1 MAVYIFNLL
10 VNYFPCGV
18 DNAQAYRA
26 GMLDAICGSV
36 RYVYTKLPTARELN
50 YYEGI
55 GIPIDEMVCA
65 HQYFTDNHSLGA
77 SCRVDAKLEELKG
90 SLRYTDVHYTN
101 DGIGLLRNGQII
113 ASITTLCGEHK
124 EFFRRILYFK
134 EAKLIRTE
142 VYTDGL
148 LYAEYYMTA
157 VSDEGKPYA
166 KLTRRTFFNRNGSVS
181 YDQIFDEKKEWYLFP
196 DGRRCTRS
204 EFLAEFVKKLNLT
217 EKDVVL
223 QDRFSQFDFV
233 QPLFRY
239 GNRARFIAVVHS
251 GHYFE
256 KNEAPNRLYLNFDYF
271 YLFKHARFVDK
282 IVVSTREQKKELIE
296 KLQEHRQR
304 VADIEVIP
312 AGGIS
317 QLRYPE
323 TERKPYSLLAV
334 SRLDTDK
341 RVDWIIKA
349 VIKAHQENPKI
360 SLAIYGKGKPAYTEE
375 LKRLVTENDAQLY
388 IRFMGYADVTEVY
401 KDYEVFLSSS
411 LLETLGLSV
420 MEAIGSGMAAIG
432 LDVKYGNRLFIRP
445 GENGYLVDV
454 DPKNVEDG
462 ELQIEDMAEKI
473 VEIFRDEERL
483 ERFHQ
488 RSYEIAGEF
497 LSSEIEE
504 KWKRLLREGDEY
516 VEDLYSS
523 NAESVL

>member
-1 MAVYIFNLL
+1 MTVYIFNLL

-36 RYVYTKLPTARELN
+36 RDVYTKLPTARELN
-50 YYEGI
+50 YYERI
-55 GIPIDEMVCA
+55 GIPINEMICA
-65 HQYFTDNHSLGA
+65 HQYFTDNHSLRAGG
-77 SCRVDAKLEELKG
+77 RVDVKLEKLRG
-90 SLRYTDVHYTN
+90 SLHYTDIRYEN
-101 DGIGLLRNGQII
+101 DRINLLKNSRII
-113 ASITTLCGEHK
+113 ASIALCGEHK
-124 EFFRRILYFK
+124 EYFHRILYFK

-157 VSDEGKPYA
+157 VSEGRPYA
-166 KLTRRTFFNRNGSVS
+166 KLTRRTFFNRNGSVA
-181 YDQIFDEKKEWYLFP
+181 YDQIFDENKEWYLFP
-196 DGRRCTRS
+196 DGRCCTKS

-217 EKDVVL
+217 EKNVVL
-223 QDRFSQFDFV
+223 LDRFSQFDFV
-233 QPLFRY
+233 QPLFRF

-256 KNEAPNRLYLNFDYF
+256 KNETPNRLYLNSDYF
-271 YLFKHARFVDK
+271 YLFKYARFVDK
-282 IVVSTREQKKELIE
+282 IVVSTQEQKKEFME
-296 KLQEHRQR
+296 KQREHGQR
-304 VADIEVIP
+304 VSEIEVIP

-317 QLRYPE
+317 RLRYPE
-323 TERKPYSLLAV
+323 TGRKPYSLLAV

-349 VIKAHQENPKI
+349 VIKAHRENPEV
-360 SLAIYGKGKPAYTEE
+360 SLTIYGNGKPAYIQE
-375 LKRLVTENDAQLY
+375 LQCLAIENDAQQY

-420 MEAIGSGMAAIG
+420 MEAVGSGMAAIG
-432 LDVKYGNRLFIRP
+432 LNVKYGNRLFIHP
-445 GENGYLVDV
+445 GENGYLVDA
-454 DPKNVEDG
+454 DPENVGDG
-462 ELQIEDMAEKI
+462 ERQIEDMAGKI
-473 VEIFRDEERL
+473 VEIFRDRERL
-483 ERFHQ
+483 EVFHR

-497 LSSEIEE
+497 LSSKIQE

-516 VEDLYSS
+516 VENLFGDNEGSAL
-523 NAESVL
+523 

>member
-10 VNYFPCGV
+10 VNYFPCGI

-26 GMLDAICGSV
+26 GMLDALCGSV
-36 RYVYTKLPTARELN
+36 KYVYTKLPTARELN

-55 GIPIDEMVCA
+55 GIPIDEMICA
-65 HQYFTDNHSLGA
+65 HQYFTDNHSLRA

-90 SLRYTDVHYTN
+90 SLRYTDVRYMG
-101 DGIGLLRNGQII
+101 DGINLLKNSQII
-113 ASITTLCGEHK
+113 ASIALCGEHK
-124 EFFRRILYFK
+124 EYFHQILYFK

-157 VSDEGKPYA
+157 VSEGRPYA
-166 KLTRRTFFNRNGSVS
+166 KRTRRTFFNKNGSVS

-196 DGRRCTRS
+196 DGRRCTKS
-204 EFLAEFVKKLNLT
+204 EFLGEFVKKLDLT

-239 GNRARFIAVVHS
+239 GNRARFIAVIHS

-256 KNEAPNRLYLNFDYF
+256 KNETPNRLYLNFDYF
-271 YLFKHARFVDK
+271 YLFKYTRFIDK
-282 IVVSTREQKKELIE
+282 IVVSTQEQKKELVE
-296 KLQEHRQR
+296 KLREYGQR
-304 VADIEVIP
+304 ISDIEVIP
-312 AGGIS
+312 AGGLS
-317 QLRYPE
+317 RLRYPR
-323 TERKPYSLLAV
+323 TKRKPYSLLAV

-349 VIKAHQENPKI
+349 VIKAHRENPKI
-360 SLAIYGKGKPAYTEE
+360 SLAIYGNGKPAYIQE
-375 LKRLVTENDAQLY
+375 LQRLVIENDAQLY
-388 IRFMGYADVTEVY
+388 IRFMGYADVSEVY
-401 KDYEVFLSSS
+401 KNYEVFLSSS

-462 ELQIEDMAEKI
+462 EQQIEDMAEKI
-473 VEIFRDEERL
+473 VEIFRDKKRL
-483 ERFHQ
+483 EEFHR

-504 KWKRLLREGDEY
+504 KWRRLLREGDEY
-516 VEDLYSS
+516 VEDLYPCGQ
-523 NAESVL
+523 